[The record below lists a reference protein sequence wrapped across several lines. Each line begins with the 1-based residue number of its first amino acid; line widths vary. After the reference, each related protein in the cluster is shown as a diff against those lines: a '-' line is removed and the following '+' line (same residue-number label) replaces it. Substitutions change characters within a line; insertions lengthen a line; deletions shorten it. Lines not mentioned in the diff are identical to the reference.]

1 MSRRTAFTALFLPL
15 LLGGCAAL
23 RPAPPPD
30 QDAQLQLHRGLEAL
44 HQGQYAGAYD
54 RLAWVVT
61 HCPAQEAGLHAQAG
75 LAALELDPNNPVGR
89 PATGMRILADLI
101 LGPATPSHLRVLAE
115 TTYILSLGLGA
126 PPATVPGQ
134 VDDPDADTPTDQPR
148 DPTPPAA
155 APRPGAWTRGATAAA
170 DPGLARP
177 RPSPVHGCGPVLA
190 AAESVRT
197 SLPTLP
203 GPSLAAMLSQA
214 EARQRA
220 AVADAEGLRGEV
232 ARLRQE
238 LEATAAELARIRRTL
253 RP

>member
-1 MSRRTAFTALFLPL
+1 MSRRTAFSALFLPF
-15 LLGGCAAL
+15 LLGGCAGL
-23 RPAPPPD
+23 LPATPPD
-30 QDAQLQLHRGLEAL
+30 QDAQLQLNRGLDAL

-61 HCPAQEAGLHAQAG
+61 HCPTQEAGLHAQAG

-101 LGPATPSHLRVLAE
+101 LGPATPSHLRALAE

-134 VDDPDADTPTDQPR
+134 LDDPAAGAPTAEPR
-148 DPTPPAA
+148 DPTPAA
-155 APRPGAWTRGATAAA
+155 APRPGARAIGAPAAA
-170 DPGLARP
+170 APGPERP
-177 RPSPVHGCGPVLA
+177 NQAPVHGCGPALA
-190 AAESVRT
+190 TAEPVRT

-220 AVADAEGLRGEV
+220 AVADAEGLREEV